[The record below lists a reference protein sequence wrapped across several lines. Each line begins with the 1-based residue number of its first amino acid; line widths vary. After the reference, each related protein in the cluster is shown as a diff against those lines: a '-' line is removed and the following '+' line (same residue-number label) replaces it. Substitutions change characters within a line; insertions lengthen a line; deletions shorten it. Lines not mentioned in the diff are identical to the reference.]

1 MNGTALR
8 ERRRKALVS
17 QAELGVA
24 LGRSQVWIGR
34 LERGL
39 IRGDE
44 ATYARVWAEINRIA
58 SRKEVIAKAQIE
70 AAERVSRDFENRKKS
85 ADAGQ

>member
-24 LGRSQVWIGR
+24 VGKSQIWIGR

-39 IRGDE
+39 IRGDS
-44 ATYARVWAEINRIA
+44 ATYARVLAEINRIA
-58 SRKEVIAKAQIE
+58 ARKDAIAEAQRQATVLGPEVLCG
-70 AAERVSRDFENRKKS
+70 R
-85 ADAGQ
+85 